1 MVIIKVEQ
9 KYRRVMRFIGRG
21 FLRRRKTRIADRNGT
36 NDPDGNTFYS
46 DRSRVPQAH
55 EWESLLR
62 YIYNEQ
68 RTEQELA
75 GIALKRPRMLRK
87 HQKLTQGD

>member
-46 DRSRVPQAH
+46 DRSRVPQVH
-55 EWESLLR
+55 E
-62 YIYNEQ
+62 
-68 RTEQELA
+68 
-75 GIALKRPRMLRK
+75 
-87 HQKLTQGD
+87 